1 MTISIAMA
9 TYNGGRYIEEQLASF
24 ASQTLLP
31 DELVVSDDCSNDD
44 TLAIVERF
52 TRHAPFAVRIR
63 RNAHTLGFG
72 QNFGKAIGLCGGDL
86 IFLSDQDDVWF
97 PEKLGTVSTA
107 LDRAPGCFFVI
118 NDLEISDGDLRR
130 TGLTGLGQRRALG
143 TGHDSF
149 DFGCCMAFRASIRP
163 LILPIPEV
171 IVHDVWI
178 NMVALAADARCLLE
192 SPLQLY
198 RRHGNN
204 TSQSIGNSLSRV
216 RWVDQFAA
224 EPIKTSKDYYLGQ
237 RDLLGVLVQRFENLG
252 TEGYRQ
258 LNASRPFQDVIAR
271 LEARREAL
279 ATRGAL
285 VESGWLSRKLLATVM
300 WAKGDYRHFRGWKS
314 FAKDV
319 LR

>member
-1 MTISIAMA
+1 MCVDGHRV
-9 TYNGGRYIEEQLASF
+9 Y
-24 ASQTLLP
+24 
-31 DELVVSDDCSNDD
+31 VV
-44 TLAIVERF
+44 LHIVL
-52 TRHAPFAVRIR
+52 
-63 RNAHTLGFG
+63 N
-72 QNFGKAIGLCGGDL
+72 N
-86 IFLSDQDDVWF
+86 
-97 PEKLGTVSTA
+97 
-107 LDRAPGCFFVI
+107 
-118 NDLEISDGDLRR
+118 
-130 TGLTGLGQRRALG
+130 
-143 TGHDSF
+143 
-149 DFGCCMAFRASIRP
+149 
-163 LILPIPEV
+163 
-171 IVHDVWI
+171 
-178 NMVALAADARCLLE
+178 DARCLLE